1 MIHKIGA
8 VHEGETVTDWMEQ
21 ERERGITIT
30 SAAVTCYWA
39 PQHIK
44 LVDHARVEKYT
55 LSCGGFAGI
64 YVSDDA
70 YVSCCLYGKVS

>member
-1 MIHKIGA
+1 MHCA
-8 VHEGETVTDWMEQ
+8 N
-21 ERERGITIT
+21 
-30 SAAVTCYWA
+30 
-39 PQHIK
+39 